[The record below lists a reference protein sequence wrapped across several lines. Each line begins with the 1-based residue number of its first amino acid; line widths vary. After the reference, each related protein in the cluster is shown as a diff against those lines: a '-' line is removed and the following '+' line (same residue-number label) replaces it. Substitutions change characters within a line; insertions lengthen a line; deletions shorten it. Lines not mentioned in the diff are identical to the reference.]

1 MSLAE
6 FLEQNGYTRVPLSRS
21 GIGHFHTDGALN
33 GRALSVLVDTGAGST
48 VFSLDIAREMGLRLT
63 KLEMMGG
70 GAGAAQLDV
79 YGIREGH
86 FRLGRITPKVPSLLA
101 MDLTHVNQAA
111 SLRRSGPIDA
121 VLGADVLEAHAAVI
135 DYGSSS
141 LYLKVES
148 SRQ

>member
-1 MSLAE
+1 MTLVE
-6 FLEQNGYTRVPLSRS
+6 FLEQDGYTRVPLTRS
-21 GIGHFHTDGALN
+21 GIGHFHTDGTLN
-33 GRALSVLVDTGAGST
+33 GRPISVLVDTGAGGT
-48 VFSLDIAREMGLRLT
+48 VFSLDIARELGLHLT

-79 YGIREGH
+79 YGIREAR
-86 FRLGRITPKVPSLLA
+86 FRLGKIMPTIGMLLA

-121 VLGADVLEAHAAVI
+121 VLGADVLDAHAAVI

-141 LYLKVES
+141 LYLKLF
-148 SRQ
+148 

>member
-1 MSLAE
+1 MTLVE

-21 GIGHFHTDGALN
+21 GIGHFHTEGTLN
-33 GRALSVLVDTGAGST
+33 GRPISVLVDTGAGST
-48 VFSLDIAREMGLRLT
+48 VFSLDIARELGLRLT
-63 KLEMMGG
+63 KLEMWGG

-79 YGIREGH
+79 YGIREAR
-86 FRLGRITPKVPSLLA
+86 FRLGRLMPTLAMLLA

-121 VLGADVLEAHAAVI
+121 VLGADVLEAHSAVI

-141 LYLKVES
+141 LYLKV
-148 SRQ
+148 